1 MYLRW
6 APNLFQEC
14 CYLLNTS
21 CSLGSEGMPLQDG
34 TSGAGRCPC
43 HPGGLVARN
52 ALAGWLYAL
61 RQGRSRSSSSVPCP
75 SLLCQITPF
84 HATLSSPT
92 LLWDSAAISML
103 LEHRRHG
110 SAWCARSMLG
120 HLGAWCPCAT
130 TVGVS
135 WGMSCAAGE
144 SPQLC
149 RVTLSPGAAVVHGVD
164 APLGLGSSGC
174 GDSSR
179 VVGCWQDGAG

>member
-1 MYLRW
+1 M
-6 APNLFQEC
+6 
-14 CYLLNTS
+14 
-21 CSLGSEGMPLQDG
+21 
-34 TSGAGRCPC
+34 
-43 HPGGLVARN
+43 ARN